1 MDRMWHVE
9 LNVKDKAVCS
19 IKIRQFDVQCLT
31 DAKKTNKHTKHYLSR
46 ILWPKIIQALHINR

>member
-31 DAKKTNKHTKHYLSR
+31 DAKKNK
-46 ILWPKIIQALHINR
+46 